1 MEKEFE
7 ETLNRIAVKYA
18 NLVEKHIDKAN
29 ENNLA
34 VVYDDIR
41 LLGNIASA
49 LNRSS
54 SISDKN

>member
-1 MEKEFE
+1 MAKEFE
-7 ETLNRIAVKYA
+7 ETLERIAVKYA
-18 NLVEKHIDKAN
+18 NLVEKHIDEVK

-49 LNRSS
+49 INRSS
-54 SISDKN
+54 SIGDKN